1 MTAIKS
7 ETGTWHGPIPH
18 ALSANFVEKAKLI
31 LKVIRSSKSS
41 AVGVNQLDLAFL
53 ELSWGQG
60 LTGFESGDTWLAR
73 GDSAQ
78 QELVTVVRPRGILSV
93 KTKYILWIDNKIGLK
108 YEV

>member
-18 ALSANFVEKAKLI
+18 ALSSNFVEKAKLI

-53 ELSWGQG
+53 KLS
-60 LTGFESGDTWLAR
+60 
-73 GDSAQ
+73 
-78 QELVTVVRPRGILSV
+78 
-93 KTKYILWIDNKIGLK
+93 
-108 YEV
+108 